1 MAMNVER
8 RSPAGALSRRLSVQ
22 VAARASSTT
31 HHQAETPKRYRSVS
45 ATQAPTLPP
54 RLRISPTATLCDQPG
69 SARLKVPRTSDRYR
83 AAATRTNSRDSRS
96 SAATLLGRGAWFR
109 FKWCRTTPTAP
120 SVDGQYGFVQE
131 DRAGAHV
138 DVASRLEVLH
148 HPADHLARSAD
159 HFCNVLLRE
168 FPGDHLLAVH
178 GLGHLQQ
185 QVRHPAVHI
194 HEGEAADLLVG
205 LAQALDQPA
214 HDGHGHLEVL
224 GQTALEVALGEL
236 EQLAGLE
243 RGYARRA
250 GMVVDQAHLAEE
262 LVRAQYGEDDLA
274 ALVVADHHLEAARDH
289 HVEGLGHVAR
299 GDDGGAAR
307 EALAADRTGQQ
318 GQLILGEHREQR
330 HVA

>member
-109 FKWCRTTPTAP
+109 FKWYRTTPTAS

-131 DRAGAHV
+131 DRPGTDV
-138 DVASRLEVLH
+138 YVASRLEVLH
-148 HPADHLARSAD
+148 HPAHHLARRAD
-159 HFCNVLLRE
+159 HLGDVLLGE
-168 FPGDHLLAVH
+168 FPRDHLLTVDR
-178 GLGHLQQ
+178 LGHLEQ
-185 QVRHPAVHI
+185 QVRHPTVDVHQRK
-194 HEGEAADLLVG
+194 AAYLLVG
-205 LAQALDQPA
+205 LPKALHQAA
-214 HDGHGHLEVL
+214 HHGHGHLEVL
-224 GQTALEVALGEL
+224 GEAPLEV
-236 EQLAGLE
+236 
-243 RGYARRA
+243 
-250 GMVVDQAHLAEE
+250 
-262 LVRAQYGEDDLA
+262 
-274 ALVVADHHLEAARDH
+274 
-289 HVEGLGHVAR
+289 
-299 GDDGGAAR
+299 
-307 EALAADRTGQQ
+307 
-318 GQLILGEHREQR
+318 
-330 HVA
+330 